1 MVQRYGDVYFL
12 SRNQNPALMAALVFI
27 DCSSFVSAFLPFL
40 GQQPLA
46 LWNWGNVW
54 KLNEAYF
61 LQIKTGTW
69 KGFVPGRAPQSPSGF
84 HCQIVW
90 CISSPSPLL
99 TSTQRNLAIVWVLKS
114 VFLHF
119 FPQTFVL
126 YSRGCL
132 FSQVLGN
139 YPIGNQ
145 SSFRKLVNYFNFQ
158 SLSLPLLHLK
168 NSELTLSLNGMGRG
182 EN

>member
-1 MVQRYGDVYFL
+1 MVQRCGDVYFF
-12 SRNQNPALMAALVFI
+12 SRNQNPALMAALLFI

-40 GQQPLA
+40 DQQLLV
-46 LWNWGNVW
+46 LWNSGNVW

-61 LQIKTGTW
+61 LQIRNWDLERICTW
-69 KGFVPGRAPQSPSGF
+69 EGSTESF
-84 HCQIVW
+84 W
-90 CISSPSPLL
+90 ISLPDCLVYFFPL
-99 TSTQRNLAIVWVLKS
+99 STQRNLAVVWVLKS

-126 YSRGCL
+126 YSRGYL
-132 FSQVLGN
+132 FSQVLGT

-158 SLSLPLLHLK
+158 SLLYPSCTQRTQ
-168 NSELTLSLNGMGRG
+168 N
-182 EN
+182 